1 MNAIDAARS
10 TGTKIVL
17 GCTVFLAVLPPVIA
31 LLRDGPA
38 LAFLLGAGL
47 LVALAVLLQR
57 GGGRVARMA
66 LATAMLGEVMLV
78 TASLAGHPWQP
89 DSHMAYFAAMAILVT
104 LVDPAVL
111 VLGAGLVAVQHV
123 GLGTLLP
130 GLLYPPSG
138 TLANLQRALLHG
150 AILVAETAVLH
161 YVVRLR
167 RSQAAQAED
176 DRHRVEA
183 ALEEARGAAQTAA
196 TVQATQAEVVTA
208 LRGALKRL
216 AVRDLET
223 RIDTSFPPDYEQLRS
238 DFNLALSQLGDAIGE
253 AMEKAARIGGSA
265 REISSASDDL
275 SRRTETQAATLE
287 ETAAAL
293 NELTSSVTAAADRAR
308 EVEGIVGEARSE
320 AEMSGTV
327 VQSAVSA
334 MTAIEKS
341 SGQISQIVGVID
353 EIAFQTN
360 LLALNAGVEA
370 ARAGEAGKGFTVV
383 ASEVRVLAQRSS
395 DAAREIKEL
404 ITGSTRQ
411 VEDGAALVGQA
422 GDALTS
428 IVDRVGHIS
437 DLVTEIARGTV
448 EQAQGLSEINTG
460 VNSLDQVT
468 QQNAAMV
475 EESTAAAHSLASEAT
490 GLTEAMR
497 AFRLARDDRAA
508 AGRLQAER
516 PAGIAT
522 SLPHA
527 QPVAPTHAAADDA
540 VPEAAARG
548 GWHDF

>member
-17 GCTVFLAVLPPVIA
+17 GCTIFLALMPPLIAALRGGPVLV
-31 LLRDGPA
+31 
-38 LAFLLGAGL
+38 FLLGAGA
-47 LVALAVLLQR
+47 LVGLAVLVQR
-57 GGGRVARMA
+57 GGGRAARMA
-66 LATAMLGEVMLV
+66 LAAALLGEVMLV
-78 TASLAGHPWQP
+78 TAALSGHPWQT

-111 VLGAGLVAVQHV
+111 MLGAALVAIQHI
-123 GLGTLLP
+123 GLGALLP
-130 GLLYPPSG
+130 GLLYPPAGSF
-138 TLANLQRALLHG
+138 ANLQRALLHG

-167 RSQAAQAED
+167 QDQAAQAED
-176 DRHRVEA
+176 DRARVEN
-183 ALEEARGAAQTAA
+183 ALQEARGAAETASA
-196 TVQATQAEVVTA
+196 IQAAQADVVTA
-208 LRGALKRL
+208 LRGALQRL

-238 DFNLALSQLGDAIGE
+238 DFNLALSQLGDAVGE
-253 AMEKAARIGGSA
+253 AMEKAARIGASA
-265 REISSASDDL
+265 QEISSASDDL

-308 EVEGIVGEARSE
+308 EVEGIVGEARRE
-320 AEMSGTV
+320 AEMSGDV

-341 SGQISQIVGVID
+341 SEQISQIVGVID

-404 ITGSTRQ
+404 ISGSTRQ
-411 VEDGAALVGQA
+411 VEDGVALVGQA
-422 GDALTS
+422 GEALTS
-428 IVDRVGHIS
+428 IVGRVGHIS

-475 EESTAAAHSLASEAT
+475 EESTAAAHSLASEAQ
-490 GLTEAMR
+490 GLTDTMR
-497 AFRLARDDRAA
+497 AFRIDGAKKPPTGGGDTGGAASMSPSAGSDQERAGRDRPASAA
-508 AGRLQAER
+508 AV
-516 PAGIAT
+516 AT
-522 SLPHA
+522 SGA
-527 QPVAPTHAAADDA
+527 
-540 VPEAAARG
+540 
-548 GWHDF
+548 WHEF